1 MSNLNVLLVDD
12 HSVVR
17 MGFKML
23 IDSEKDMQVIAEAE
37 TGEDG
42 IIKFQEIKQDVIVM
56 DITMPG
62 IGGLE
67 AIERII
73 AKDKNAKILV
83 LSAHEDSVHPKSFK
97 CRRNRLFDKK
107 ECCRRADKCNQNCG
121 EWKKIH
127 RIFRSSTVSDY
138 PIIWRK

>member
-1 MSNLNVLLVDD
+1 MAELKVLLVDD

-23 IDSEKDMQVIAEAE
+23 IDSEKDMKVIAESE

-42 IIKFQEIKQDVIVM
+42 IQKYQELKPDVTVM

-67 AIERII
+67 AIERIK
-73 AKDKNAKILV
+73 A
-83 LSAHEDSVHPKSFK
+83 SAQ
-97 CRRNRLFDKK
+97 CRSNWLFNKK
-107 ECCRRADKCNQNCG
+107 KRC
-121 EWKKIH
+121 
-127 RIFRSSTVSDY
+127 
-138 PIIWRK
+138 